1 MVFTLEAL
9 QAQHGD
15 ALLLHWKGKKRHLIL
30 IDGGPPSVW
39 GTVLRGRLDTLRG
52 ALYDEGDPLVLEG
65 LMISHIDD
73 DHVGGIVS
81 LTRAMVDAKKNKIP
95 ATLDIKDLWHNAFE
109 DLLQDEAAPA
119 ALGEVAGVG
128 AAAASTSI
136 SSELPLEDAAAVI
149 ASVDQGR
156 KLRDNARAL
165 AIPIN
170 RAFGSKLIERPT
182 TPTKPKDLGDGLTL
196 EILGPRRDRLEALQ
210 KEWKKIVAKKKKGQT
225 EPASV
230 AAFLDESIFNLSSII
245 AVARASEKSILLTG
259 DARGDDILDAVATAK
274 LMKNGKAHFDVMKVP
289 HHGSERNVT
298 EDFFRTVIADH
309 YVVSANGRDGNP
321 DEPMLEMLV
330 VARGTARYNI
340 YLTNAVPHAV
350 AKLKDLKAKAKA
362 KFTLVT
368 RTESKPSMLIELGG
382 TKLPAALRP

>member
-15 ALLLHWKGKKRHLIL
+15 ALLLHWKGKKRHLLL
-30 IDGGPPSVW
+30 IDGGPPIVW
-39 GTVLRGRLDTLRG
+39 GTVLRKRLDALR
-52 ALYDEGDPLVLEG
+52 AQLHDDGDPLLIEG

-73 DHVGGIVS
+73 DHIGGIVS
-81 LTRAMVDAKKNKIP
+81 LTREMVDAEKNEIAP
-95 ATLDIKDLWHNAFE
+95 TLDIKDLWHNAFE
-109 DLLQDEAAPA
+109 DLVQDGAAPSALA
-119 ALGEVAGVG
+119 AVAGVG
-128 AAAASTSI
+128 ASAASTTI
-136 SSELPLEDAAAVI
+136 ANWLPLEDAAAVV

-182 TPTKPKDLGDGLTL
+182 ARVKPKNLGDGLTL

-225 EPASV
+225 DPASV

-245 AVARASEKSILLTG
+245 AVARASQKSILLTG
-259 DARGDDILDAVATAK
+259 DARGDDILDALAAAK
-274 LMKNGKAHFDVMKVP
+274 LMKNGRAHFDVLKVP

-298 EDFFRTVIADH
+298 EDFFRAVTADH

-330 VARGTARYNI
+330 VARGKARYRI

-350 AKLKDLKAKAKA
+350 AKLKDLKVKAKA

-368 RTESKPSMLIELGG
+368 RSESKPSMLIELGG